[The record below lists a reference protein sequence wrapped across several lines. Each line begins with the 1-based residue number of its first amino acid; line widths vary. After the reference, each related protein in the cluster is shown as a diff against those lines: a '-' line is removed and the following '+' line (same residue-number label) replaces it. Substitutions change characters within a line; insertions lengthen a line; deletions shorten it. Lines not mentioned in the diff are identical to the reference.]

1 MKMMIRKILLSLSA
15 LLLLS
20 SLPLI
25 SSAQVLK
32 PDLMYCGGSSAK
44 GADLYLGVGP
54 FNEVNGCVPDGD
66 TQAIL
71 VSRSGTIGGNGAAWL
86 AYLNAGGV
94 IITEYRNAHLVHN
107 EIYGTAYDVGTGF
120 GDCRDNSMPSEKL
133 NTDHPFWV
141 ANTGLAETPD
151 NLEGCGAD
159 VSAIVAGEA
168 DVTAL
173 GGLINTSIVSFA
185 IRPQGLGVFW
195 LLEADWQDNEADY
208 FTDDSKNFMGSLISG
223 GTYGVVLAEPA
234 PVPTLSTIGM
244 LLLILAF
251 AYIGVRRRI
260 WT

>member
-1 MKMMIRKILLSLSA
+1 MIRKFLLPLCA
-15 LLLLS
+15 LFLFS

-44 GADLYLGVGP
+44 GADLYLGVGT
-54 FNEVNGCVPDGD
+54 FNEITGCLPDGD

-71 VSRSGTIGGNGAAWL
+71 VSRSGSIGGNGAAWL
-86 AYLNAGGV
+86 AYLDADGV
-94 IITEYRNAHLVHN
+94 IITDWRNAHLVYN
-107 EIYGTAYDVGTGF
+107 EIYGSTYPIGTSF
-120 GDCRDNSMPSEKL
+120 GDCRDNAMPSEKL

-141 ANTGLAETPD
+141 DNTGLMETPSD
-151 NLEGCGAD
+151 FEGCGAD
-159 VSAIVAGEA
+159 ISAIVAGE
-168 DVTAL
+168 DEVTAL
-173 GGLINTSIVSFA
+173 GGLVGTSNISFA

-195 LLEADWQDNEADY
+195 LLDADWQDNESNY
-208 FTDDSKNFMGSLISG
+208 FSDDSKNFMGSLISG
-223 GTYGVVLAEPA
+223 GTYGSALEDVP

-251 AYIGVRRRI
+251 AYIGVRRRS